1 MFIRPA
7 TLDDHESVL
16 FLAEKAGIGMT
27 SLPPDAGVLKEKI
40 QRAVTSFSG
49 ACAHKADESY
59 LFVLEDPDKKKVAGI
74 CGIICQVG
82 LRMPFYSYKLST
94 ITQSCQNLAIFSRQE
109 VLNIVNDYTGT
120 AEIGSL
126 YLLPEYR
133 RDRLGRLL
141 SRIRFLFITEFRD
154 RFPEKVM
161 AEIRGMH
168 DREGNSPFYDSLA
181 RPFFQMEFR
190 QADYICATKGNQF
203 IADLMP
209 KYPIYVSLLPAQA
222 REVIGVPFASSEP
235 AKALLETEGFF
246 YNQYLDIFDGGPT
259 LEAYIEELR
268 TFKESRV
275 ATVVAIEDALEEAER
290 FLISNRRFAG
300 FRGIIG
306 RVAGRGETD
315 VAISRRAAEYLSV
328 QQGDT
333 IRYVGF

>member
-1 MFIRPA
+1 
-7 TLDDHESVL
+7 
-16 FLAEKAGIGMT
+16 MT
-27 SLPPDAGVLKEKI
+27 SLPPDAGVLREKI
-40 QRAVTSFSG
+40 ERAVASFSG
-49 ACAHKADESY
+49 HCASKADESY
-59 LFVLEDPDKKKVAGI
+59 LFVLEDPEKGKAAGI
-74 CGIICQVG
+74 CGIVCHVG

-109 VLNIVNDYTGT
+109 VLSVVNDYTGS

-126 YLLPEYR
+126 YLLPDYR

-141 SRIRFLFITEFRD
+141 SRIRFLFIAEFRQ

-161 AEIRGMH
+161 AEIRGVH
-168 DREGNSPFYDSLA
+168 DRDGTSPFYDSLA

-209 KYPIYVSLLPAQA
+209 KYPIYVSLLPKEA

-235 AKALLETEGFF
+235 AKALLEAEGFF
-246 YNQYLDIFDGGPT
+246 YNHYLDIFDGGPT
-259 LEAYIEELR
+259 VEAYIEELR
-268 TFKESRV
+268 TVKESIVCTV
-275 ATVVAIEDALEEAER
+275 AAIEESLEEAER
-290 FLISNRRFAG
+290 YLISNRRFAD

-306 RVAGRGETD
+306 RIAPRGEGQ
-315 VAISRRAAEYLSV
+315 VAISRRAAEYLQV
-328 QQGDT
+328 TQGES